1 MWIPPLIR
9 GWGWKA
15 PGEPNGL
22 SALKTLHML
31 VGLTF
36 TRKHLLAQAAGKG
49 AGAAEPA
56 ILGGSFSRELH
67 LVGGWGT
74 RGVCS

>member
-1 MWIPPLIR
+1 MDSTINQGLALEGPR
-9 GWGWKA
+9 
-15 PGEPNGL
+15 EPNGL

-74 RGVCS
+74 RGDCS

>member
-1 MWIPPLIR
+1 MDSTIAQGL
-9 GWGWKA
+9 GLEG

>member
-1 MWIPPLIR
+1 MDSTIAQGLGLEGPR
-9 GWGWKA
+9 
-15 PGEPNGL
+15 EPNGL

>member
-1 MWIPPLIR
+1 MDSTINQGLGLEGPR
-9 GWGWKA
+9 
-15 PGEPNGL
+15 EPNGL